1 MCSERKQKEI
11 SEVLKSVKVD
21 IVAGQETWERNDGY
35 KWFGKPRID
44 QNSRR
49 GEGGVGFLV
58 CECIAEEVDVRYEE
72 SVWMKVRGGRAL
84 YLCCVCAAAV
94 IEDGYERLKEDV
106 LEYQQKGRVVLLG
119 DFNARVGKSTD
130 VDDVI
135 GSNRNGNKLIS
146 FLNELEL
153 VICYG
158 RRCVSEP
165 EWARVRTSLHRKSV
179 IDKGSLVMC
188 VLIVQILE
196 CLIIF

>member
-21 IVAGQETWERNDGY
+21 IVAGQETWERKDKVVNVYGY

-58 CECIAEEVDVRYEE
+58 CECIAEEVEFIRD
-72 SVWMKVRGGRAL
+72 VWMKVRGGRAL
-84 YLCCVCAAAV
+84 YLCCVYMPTEGSAAAV

-158 RRCVSEP
+158 RR
-165 EWARVRTSLHRKSV
+165 
-179 IDKGSLVMC
+179 
-188 VLIVQILE
+188 
-196 CLIIF
+196 